1 MRNLILCLLG
11 LMMSCSDVKNDN
23 NQLEGRLKD
32 PNMILKDDV
41 RLNPDLAK
49 ALKEFGMDG
58 VAPGA
63 PVAIDSNEE
72 DKLKYIS
79 DSEPQYQ
86 GLFSLIFSE
95 FKSADDIINDTI
107 IIDGVDNN
115 KIKLYISKPKK
126 MDGNIPGVL
135 HIHGGGMALMTAG
148 DPNYLFWR
156 NSLAAQGLVV
166 VGVEFRNIGGILGNH
181 PFPAGLNDCYSALNW
196 LYNNKEE
203 LGVSKIIISGESGGG
218 NLSIATALK
227 AHQEGVSDYIDG
239 VYAQCPYISN
249 MYNKKDKKLLSLIEN
264 DTYFLNVEAMNVTAS
279 LYDGVNSKNPLAW
292 PYHAELSLLEG
303 LPPHIITVNELDPL
317 RDEGIIFY
325 EKLKEAS
332 VNSQLK
338 IIKGTVHAAENI
350 FPNQIPE
357 ISDSVIKDIKD
368 FSYSLK

>member
-1 MRNLILCLLG
+1 
-11 LMMSCSDVKNDN
+11 
-23 NQLEGRLKD
+23 
-32 PNMILKDDV
+32 
-41 RLNPDLAK
+41 
-49 ALKEFGMDG
+49 
-58 VAPGA
+58 
-63 PVAIDSNEE
+63 
-72 DKLKYIS
+72 
-79 DSEPQYQ
+79 
-86 GLFSLIFSE
+86 
-95 FKSADDIINDTI
+95 
-107 IIDGVDNN
+107 
-115 KIKLYISKPKK
+115 
-126 MDGNIPGVL
+126 
-135 HIHGGGMALMTAG
+135 MALMTAG

-156 NSLAAQGLVV
+156 NSLAAQGLIVI
-166 VGVEFRNIGGILGNH
+166 GVEFRNIGGILGNH
-181 PFPAGLNDCYSALNW
+181 RFPAGLNDCYSALNW

-292 PYHAELSLLEG
+292 PYHAELSFLEG

-332 VNSQLK
+332 VNSELK
-338 IIKGTVHAAENI
+338 IIHITNEEVEELRVGETMRLEIDWDRRYRLMKMHSALHLLCAVVKGGVTGGHISEKKSRLDFDLKVPPPPCYCACPPARPAARRRA
-350 FPNQIPE
+350 PPPRRG
-357 ISDSVIKDIKD
+357 SS
-368 FSYSLK
+368 